1 MADLAG
7 GEKMSIQWLAI
18 KPEEPLLIGN
28 VKSNTNF
35 LSTLDYIPGR
45 VLRGAWASWLLN
57 NGFAETVVDKVKGLQ
72 IGNFFPAAEWR
83 KIKYVSPFLLS
94 MLTCKQNS
102 GFQTEPYRDNRGHGI
117 VDSLLIQ
124 LSYYLLEERK
134 ARMCVPF
141 SILCQDEECKSRME
155 HAGGFFSVQW
165 DEAITNYIRFRPK
178 YHTQTRGAISR
189 YRNASYEGML
199 YTTTALS
206 PNVDMPDD
214 IRRPADLI
222 FIGRVRGSEDNI
234 ENLVGALNET
244 PIGSKCSIGYGRI
257 SCKKEQISLESL
269 ENRLGAFNNLL
280 IKIWGD
286 LKRLAL
292 NESVLPERPEKDSIY
307 FSLDLMA
314 PAILKD
320 SDGLPS
326 LIPSLQIGGKTIEP
340 IFWLTR
346 PDFAGGW
353 SETWG
358 LQKQTALAAR
368 IGSSY
373 VFKWD
378 GPIETLVNALK
389 HIEDAGVGERRDE
402 GFGECWI
409 CHPFHQEVN
418 EK

>member
-1 MADLAG
+1 
-7 GEKMSIQWLAI
+7 MSTQWLAI
-18 KPEEPLLIGN
+18 RPEEPLLLGN
-28 VKSNTNF
+28 IKSNTNF
-35 LSTLDYIPGR
+35 LGTLDYIPGR
-45 VLRGAWASWLLN
+45 VLRGAWASWLLDS
-57 NGFAETVVDKVKGLQ
+57 GFAETVVDNVKGLK

-94 MLTCKQNS
+94 MLTCKQDG
-102 GFQTEPYRDNRGHGI
+102 GFQTEPYKDNRGHGI
-117 VDSLLIQ
+117 MDSLLIQ
-124 LSYYLLEERK
+124 LSYHLLEEKK
-134 ARMCVPF
+134 ARMYVPF
-141 SILCQDEECKSRME
+141 SVLCQDQKCKSRME
-155 HAGGFFSVQW
+155 HEGGFFSAQW
-165 DEAITNYIRFRPK
+165 DDTITNYIRFRPK
-178 YHTQTRGAISR
+178 YHTQTRAAISR
-189 YRNASYEGML
+189 YRNASHEGML

-206 PNVDMPDD
+206 PKMEKPDD
-214 IRRPADLI
+214 IRRSSDLI
-222 FIGRVRGSEDNI
+222 FVGRVQGSEDKV
-234 ENLVGALNET
+234 ENLVEALNST

-257 SCKKEQISLESL
+257 SCKEEQVGLSSLEDRLETFNKLLVSL
-269 ENRLGAFNNLL
+269 
-280 IKIWGD
+280 WGD
-286 LKRLAL
+286 LKRLAIEG
-292 NESVLPERPEKDSIY
+292 NVLPERPDGDCLY

-320 SDGLPS
+320 SHGLPS
-326 LIPSLQIGGKTIEP
+326 LIPILQIGGKTIEP
-340 IFWLTR
+340 MFWLTR

-368 IGSSY
+368 MGSSY

-378 GPIETLVNALK
+378 GPKESLVDALK